1 MARRAGR
8 TMHDFNSMGN
18 PYPLKHLGRMQ
29 SPTSFIST
37 AYLLRQHY
45 PLIMHALPSPQRNP
59 RSCVE
64 AGRKHLGFWGSKRR
78 FCGVVWRD
86 HHARRRHVLHDLH
99 VAVTYGSTICQPAQ
113 RLLEMCRGA
122 FADLRSRGVGVDS
135 RALLKGRWWFS
146 MRGACWAV
154 VGWVLSAIDRGK
166 RKSALVYHEGARL
179 CKTPPGT
186 IYMVFRDTGPQLGVS
201 LENAV
206 FVRWAVDEY
215 RKAGRGH
222 VSSKPSHAQTPAPRI
237 ALQLS
242 SFLLF
247 KRGLQNIHQHL

>member
-1 MARRAGR
+1 
-8 TMHDFNSMGN
+8 
-18 PYPLKHLGRMQ
+18 
-29 SPTSFIST
+29 
-37 AYLLRQHY
+37 
-45 PLIMHALPSPQRNP
+45 MHALPSPQRNP

-166 RKSALVYHEGARL
+166 RKSGRWQHRLHLSFLSLPMMTALVYDEEARL
-179 CKTPPGT
+179 CKSPPGT
-186 IYMVFRDTGPQLGVS
+186 IYMVFRDTGPKHGVS
-201 LENAV
+201 LEKAV
-206 FVRWAVDEY
+206 FIRWAVDEY

-222 VSSKPSHAQTPAPRI
+222 GSRKPSHAQTLAPQNRTPI
-237 ALQLS
+237 AITLALQ
-242 SFLLF
+242 
-247 KRGLQNIHQHL
+247 KRIRKFPPTSLTTYRHTKLRAGC